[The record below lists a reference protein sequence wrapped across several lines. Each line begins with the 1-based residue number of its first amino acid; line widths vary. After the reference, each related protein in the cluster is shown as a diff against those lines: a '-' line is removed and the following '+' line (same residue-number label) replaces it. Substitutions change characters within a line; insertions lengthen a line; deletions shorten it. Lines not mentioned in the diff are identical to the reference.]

1 MPRLK
6 LFSAETEAAEFKD
19 KKGGEKM
26 EILKELS
33 NIGVIPVVKINDAK
47 KAVPLAKALAKGG
60 LNAAEITFRTDAAEE
75 AIKRISQECPD
86 MLVGAGT
93 VLTTEQAERALNA
106 GAKFIVSPGFN
117 PKVVKW
123 CLEHNV
129 VPLPGCTTPSEIEQ
143 ALELGL
149 KVVKFFPAE
158 QSGGLAK
165 IKAMSAPYGGIK
177 FMPTGGVSLDNMND
191 YLRDKCIIACGGSF
205 MVKESFIDN
214 DNWDEITLLTKQ
226 AVDKMLGFEIGHIGI
241 NSDNADEAKKT
252 ADMLS
257 LLLGQAPERDSEKSV
272 FVGSGFE
279 IMKSSARGKCGHIA
293 LVTNSVERAVYHLSA
308 RGIEFDNE
316 SAQYNADGSMKFI
329 YFKEEFGGFGIHL
342 ILKK

>member
-1 MPRLK
+1 
-6 LFSAETEAAEFKD
+6 
-19 KKGGEKM
+19 M

-47 KAVPLAKALAKGG
+47 KAVSLAKALADGG

-75 AIKRISQECPD
+75 AIKLVCKACPD

-93 VLTTEQAERALNA
+93 VLTTDQAQRAVNA

-123 CLEHNV
+123 CLDNGV
-129 VPLPGCTTPSEIEQ
+129 TPLPGCTSPSEIEQ

-149 KVVKFFPAE
+149 NVVKFFPAE

-177 FMPTGGVSLDNMND
+177 FMPTGGISLDNMNS
-191 YLRDKCIIACGGSF
+191 YLCDKSIIACGGSF

-214 DNWDEITLLTKQ
+214 ENWAEITKLTKQ
-226 AVDKMLGFEIGHIGI
+226 AVDTMLGLDIGHIGI
-241 NSDNADEAKKT
+241 NHENAQAARTT

-257 LLLGQAPERDSEKSV
+257 LVMGKEIERESEKGM
-272 FVGSGFE
+272 FVSSQFE
-279 IMKSSARGKCGHIA
+279 LMKSMGRGKCGHIA
-293 LVTNSVERAVYHLSA
+293 IVTNSVDRAVYHLSA
-308 RGIEFDNE
+308 RGIKFDDS
-316 SAQYNADGSMKFI
+316 SATYNADGTRKFI
-329 YFKEEFGGFGIHL
+329 YLAEEYGGFGVHL
-342 ILKK
+342 IQKK